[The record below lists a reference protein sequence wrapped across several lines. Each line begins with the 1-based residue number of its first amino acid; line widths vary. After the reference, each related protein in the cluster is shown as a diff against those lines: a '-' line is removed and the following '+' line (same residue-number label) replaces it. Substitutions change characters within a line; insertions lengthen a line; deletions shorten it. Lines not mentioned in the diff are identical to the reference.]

1 MDLYDAE
8 SLLDGGTTCL
18 TVINRSKRLYYT
30 VDYSLPM
37 DGRPRFV
44 FVGNS
49 PFSRTSQLEINSEKE
64 KQIVEW
70 LKSELIANFGE
81 AAVEDLIQGKVENIG
96 QGKWLFAFRFLQIL
110 SKERDYL

>member
-18 TVINRSKRLYYT
+18 TVVERSKKLYYT

-49 PFSRTSQLEINSEKE
+49 PFSRTTQLEINSEKE

-70 LKSELIANFGE
+70 LKNEMISNFGE
-81 AAVEDLIQGKVENIG
+81 VVVMDLINGKPGNIG
-96 QGKWLFAFRFLQIL
+96 QGKWLFALNFLRII
-110 SKERDYL
+110 SKERDYF